1 VAQVQRSSAPRAQR
15 SHRRRDRP
23 QAMRCCG
30 ALCSGS
36 LPLVL
41 FSGAHLLASAAPWTL
56 PGNHFLGEPVVS
68 TITWKNEHGH
78 IEPGDVGHV
87 VGRAT
92 VEPNFRIRVSFPS
105 LKDVNIQLR
114 EITTAGI
121 VFMCSQRG
129 RCHITSDSA
138 RRKARAVEVIHS
150 FDWFLL
156 ELVKPL
162 LGLCVVLGMLY
173 FGAQIGKRLLR
184 DLAGHPSPEYE
195 CSFCMEVLID
205 PVYLPCGHTSCS
217 HCLKEWWYTRPGRP
231 AVLQTC
237 PVGNCQIGLR
247 SSPPVIVKL
256 RGVIESR
263 YPRQV
268 AERRARLFA
277 RQNEDQPRFA
287 TYDLDHQLAS
297 VFSEKGVLDIQILKK
312 YVQDGADV
320 MAKSMRYSQD
330 SLMLVLLNSKHLREQ
345 DVLEAM
351 EIFTKGKNYNLAEH
365 EEELRSLLWHWSVS
379 QAQGRW
385 VALSQIGH
393 PEATWRL
400 SSLVDKAC
408 KLRQGID
415 IDAMTAFLR
424 EGARADSKC
433 LHYNRESLLEVVLAC
448 THLPRAVV
456 AAAAACLTEH
466 GAQTR
471 QEEAQKAHH
480 WQLHLESLG
489 NWDSAERPLR
499 LLEEQSK
506 HQAEYATKGLD
517 HQLARGFREK
527 GALNMQVLKRHIQDG
542 ADVMAKSTSYTQD
555 SLMLVLLNSRHLRDQ
570 DVLEAMEIFT
580 EGKDYTLTEHQEE
593 LESLLKRL
601 SLYRE
606 LGRWG
611 DLLLKMGPPGA
622 AAKLRSLVDEAHQH
636 QRAIDTDAVRAVL
649 GEHAMADPD
658 NLPEGVPQL
667 GSSFDKIFQVD
678 HGIHAE
684 ALRAHHAIHAKAL
697 WQLCGSVDT
706 SLQHQQGMNP
716 TDALRLGGLV
726 DRALQPQQG
735 PDIDALGT
743 MPGELA
749 DGGPLPQ
756 AVAVGLAGGW

>member
-1 VAQVQRSSAPRAQR
+1 
-15 SHRRRDRP
+15 
-23 QAMRCCG
+23 M
-30 ALCSGS
+30 
-36 LPLVL
+36 
-41 FSGAHLLASAAPWTL
+41 
-56 PGNHFLGEPVVS
+56 GEPVVS
-68 TITWKNEHGH
+68 TIAWKNGYGH

-92 VEPNFRIRVSFPS
+92 VDPNFRIRVSFPN
-105 LKDVNIQLR
+105 LKDVNIQLH

-138 RRKARAVEVIHS
+138 RRKAQAVEVIHS

-156 ELVKPL
+156 ELGKPL

-173 FGAQIGKRLLR
+173 FGAKVGKRLLR

-205 PVYLPCGHTSCS
+205 PVYLPCGHTLCN

-256 RGVIESR
+256 RDVIESR

-268 AERRARLFA
+268 AERRARICA
-277 RQNEDQPRFA
+277 RQDEDRGRFA
-287 TYDLDHQLAS
+287 TYDLDRQLAC
-297 VFSEKGVLDIQILKK
+297 VFREKGTLDVHILKK

-320 MAKSMRYSQD
+320 MAKSMSYPQD
-330 SLMLVLLNSKHLREQ
+330 SLMLVLLRSKHLREQ

-351 EIFTKGKNYNLAEH
+351 EVFTEGKDYNLAEH
-365 EEELRSLLWHWSVS
+365 EAELASLLWHWSVS
-379 QAQGRW
+379 LAQGRW

-393 PEATWRL
+393 PDATWRL
-400 SSLVDKAC
+400 SSLVDKAY
-408 KLRQGID
+408 KLQQGID
-415 IDAMTAFLR
+415 IDAMTACLR
-424 EGARADSKC
+424 EGARADYKC
-433 LHYNRESLLEVVLAC
+433 LHYDGESLLEVVLAC

-456 AAAAACLTEH
+456 VAASACLIEH

-471 QEEAQKAHH
+471 QEEAQKARY
-480 WQLHLESLG
+480 WQLDLESSG
-489 NWDSAERPLR
+489 SQDTAERPLL

-527 GALNMQVLKRHIQDG
+527 GALDMQVLKRHLQDG
-542 ADVMAKSTSYTQD
+542 ADVMAKSVSYTRD
-555 SLMLVLLNSRHLRDQ
+555 SLMLVLLNSRHMRDQ

-580 EGKDYTLTEHQEE
+580 EGKEYNLAEHQAE
-593 LESLLKRL
+593 LESLLQRL
-601 SLYRE
+601 SLQRE

-611 DLLLKMGPPGA
+611 DLLLKMSPPGA
-622 AAKLRSLVDEAHQH
+622 VSKLRSLIDEAHQR
-636 QRAIDTDAVRAVL
+636 QRAIDADAVRALL
-649 GEHAMADPD
+649 GEHAMVDPG
-658 NLPEGVPQL
+658 NLPEVVPQL
-667 GSSFDKIFQVD
+667 GSLFDKILQVQ
-678 HGIHAE
+678 HGMDAE
-684 ALRAHHAIHAKAL
+684 AAS
-697 WQLCGSVDT
+697 QLHV
-706 SLQHQQGMNP
+706 
-716 TDALRLGGLV
+716 DALRTVL
-726 DRALQPQQG
+726 
-735 PDIDALGT
+735 
-743 MPGELA
+743 GELA
-749 DGGPLPQ
+749 GGGPLLQ
-756 AVAVGLAGGW
+756 AVHTFAAGHAGEW